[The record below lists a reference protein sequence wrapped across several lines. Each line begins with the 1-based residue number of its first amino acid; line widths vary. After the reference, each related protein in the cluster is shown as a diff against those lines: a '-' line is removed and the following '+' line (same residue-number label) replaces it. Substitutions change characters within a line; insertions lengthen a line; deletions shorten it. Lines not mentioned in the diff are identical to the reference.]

1 MKFSLSLLAALTSL
15 SALAESVEV
24 KEFTYRG
31 PVVVGAPVMIDT
43 LDVKSR
49 PYDVKSALRYHVNL
63 DALPASSWSGE
74 IAPGSTE
81 GVALNFLSFPLVN
94 KRYAEVTLA
103 TGLSDCQIL
112 VDGKPVEGNTMK
124 LTPASREITLKYISR
139 PDSRDSVKVVLTT
152 ADRSHMSL
160 TQPDG
165 GRSFR
170 LDDIA
175 YCTRVTGTEV
185 SPSGKYATVTYT
197 TTGNDKRT
205 RQVTKVREMKDGGK
219 VVVDQLP
226 DGSWNWLDDS
236 DLLWS
241 VQTRPDGIREYITFD
256 PVTASRGVVASNLPE
271 GRFTPVPGGRYLVY
285 YTREQGPEEDK
296 RIYRIIEPDDRQ
308 PGWRNRS
315 GIALYDLST
324 GFYRPL
330 TFGSHNTWVCD
341 MAQSGDR
348 LLFGVSRSRLEKR
361 PTTVTSI
368 YQLNLNTMAVDTLV
382 NGDGFVSGAKYS
394 PDASRI
400 LISGSP
406 ESLGG
411 VGKNV
416 GNGRYPS
423 MTDGQLYIMDIAS
436 REVIPATR
444 NFNPSVQGYD
454 WCVGDNMIYFTAE
467 DKDCINLFSLDPDN
481 GKFTLIDVP
490 EDAVGA
496 FSVARNG
503 SVIAVTGQSAVNTD
517 RLYAVD
523 LGGKRS
529 SCRLL
534 DAPGD
539 DALADVAFGEVCDF
553 DFVNSIGDTINGR
566 YILPADFDPARKY
579 PVIVNY
585 YGGCSPTSRIFH
597 SRYPH
602 HLYAAMGYIVYVV
615 NPSGATGFG
624 QEFSSRHV
632 NTAGTDPARD
642 IIEGT
647 KEFIRRNSFV
657 DEKKIGCIGASYG
670 GFMTMYLQTVS
681 DLFAAAISH
690 AGISDHTSY
699 WGEGYWGY
707 SYSETSMAESYP
719 WTSPDLYV
727 KQSPLYNAH
736 KVNTPILFLHGN
748 TDPNV
753 PPAESHQMF
762 TALKLLGK
770 ETALVEVADQEHHIL
785 DLDKREMW
793 QNTIFAWFAKH
804 LQGDDSWWEALYPST
819 SL

>member
-1 MKFSLSLLAALTSL
+1 MKIALSLLAALTSL
-15 SALAESVEV
+15 SAAAQSVDV
-24 KEFTYRG
+24 REFTYRG
-31 PVVVGAPVMIDT
+31 PVTIGRPVMVDT
-43 LDVKSR
+43 VDVNSK

-63 DALPASSWSGE
+63 DALPAQAWSGDV
-74 IAPGSTE
+74 APGSDE
-81 GVALNFLSFPLVN
+81 SPALNFLSFPLVN
-94 KRYAEVTLA
+94 RHYAEVTVA
-103 TGLSDCQIL
+103 TGLTDCQIL
-112 VDGKPVEGNTMK
+112 VDGKPAEGNTLK
-124 LTPASREITLKYISR
+124 LTPASREITLKYISQ
-139 PDSRDSVKVVLTT
+139 PGVQDSVKVTLTT
-152 ADRSHMSL
+152 SDPSHLSVVA
-160 TQPDG
+160 PAA

-175 YCTRVTGTEV
+175 FCTRVGDAEV
-185 SPSGKYATVTYT
+185 SPSGKYAVVSYS
-197 TTGNDKRT
+197 TTGNDKRARRT
-205 RQVTKVREMKDGGK
+205 AKVREMKAGGK
-219 VVVDQLP
+219 VIVDQLP
-226 DGSWNWLDDS
+226 EGSWHWIDDS

-241 VQTRPDGIREYITFD
+241 TQTRPDGVRELVTLD
-256 PVTASRGVVASNLPE
+256 PATQQRGVMASNLPE
-271 GRFTPVPGGRYLVY
+271 GSFQPVPGGKRLIY
-285 YTREQGPEEDK
+285 YTREEGPKEDQ
-296 RIYRIIEPDDRQ
+296 RIYRVIEPDDRQ
-308 PGWRNRS
+308 PGWRSRS
-315 GIALYDLST
+315 GIALYDIAT
-324 GFYRPL
+324 GLYSPL
-330 TFGSHNTWVCD
+330 TFGSHNAWLYD
-341 MAQSGDR
+341 IAPSGDKM
-348 LLFGVSRSRLEKR
+348 LFGVSRSRLEKR

-368 YQLNLNTMAVDTLV
+368 YELDLNTMKVDTLV
-382 NGDGFVSGAKYS
+382 REDGFVGGAQYS
-394 PDASRI
+394 PDATRI
-400 LISGSP
+400 LVSGSP
-406 ESLGG
+406 ESFDGI
-411 VGKNV
+411 GKKV
-416 GNGRYPS
+416 SEGHYPS
-423 MTDGQLYIMDIAS
+423 MADGQLYIMDIDS
-436 REVIPATR
+436 RKVTPITR
-444 NFNPSVQGYD
+444 DFNPAVQSSQ
-454 WCVGDNMIYFTAE
+454 WCYGDGRIYFTAE
-467 DKDCINLFSLDPDN
+467 DKDRIHLFSYDPAKN
-481 GKFTLIDVP
+481 KFTLVDVP
-490 EDAVGA
+490 EDAVGS

-503 SVIAVTGQSAVNTD
+503 SVIAVTGQSASNTD

-523 LGGKRS
+523 LGKRQAT
-529 SCRLL
+529 RLL

-539 DALADVAFGEVCDF
+539 AALEGVAFGEVRDF

-566 YILPADFDPARKY
+566 YVLPADFDPAKKY
-579 PVIVNY
+579 PMIVNY

-647 KEFIRRNSFV
+647 KEFIRQHPFV

-707 SYSETSMAESYP
+707 SYSETSMAGSYP
-719 WTSPDLYV
+719 WTHTDLYV

-748 TDPNV
+748 SDPNV

-770 ETALVEVADQEHHIL
+770 ETSLVEVDDQEHHIL
-785 DLDKREMW
+785 DPDKREMW
-793 QNTIFAWFAKH
+793 QNTIFAWFAKY
-804 LQGDDSWWEALYPST
+804 LQDDDSWWEALYPST

>member
-1 MKFSLSLLAALTSL
+1 MKQSLSLLAALASV
-15 SALAESVEV
+15 SALAQQPIEV
-24 KEFTYRG
+24 TDFIYRG
-31 PVVVGAPVMIDT
+31 PVVIDAPVMVDT
-43 LDVKSR
+43 VDVNSHA
-49 PYDVKSALRYHVNL
+49 YDVKSALRYHVNPE
-63 DALPASSWSGE
+63 ALPASAWSGE
-74 IAPGSTE
+74 IAPGSAE
-81 GVALNFLSFPLVN
+81 GVAINFLSFPLVN
-94 KRYAEVTLA
+94 KRYAEVTVA
-103 TGLSDCQIL
+103 TGLDDCQIL
-112 VDGKPVEGNTMK
+112 VDGKPADGNTLR

-139 PDSRDSVKVVLTT
+139 PDVQDSVKVTLTT
-152 ADRSHMSL
+152 ADPSL
-160 TQPDG
+160 LSVVAPEG

-170 LDDIA
+170 LTDIA
-175 YCTRVTGTEV
+175 FCTRVSGADV
-185 SPSGKYATVTYT
+185 SPSGKYAVVNYMTVN
-197 TTGNDKRT
+197 NDKRSRRT
-205 RQVTKVREMKDGGK
+205 SAVRELKDGGK
-219 VVVDQLP
+219 VLIAQLP
-226 DGSWNWLDDS
+226 EGGWTWLDDA

-241 VQTRPDGIREYITFD
+241 AQTRPDGVREMVTLD
-256 PVTASRGVVASNLPE
+256 PVTLDRNVVASGIPE
-271 GRFTPVPGGRYLVY
+271 GSFVPVPGSNKLIYS
-285 YTREQGPEEDK
+285 TREEGPKEDE

-315 GIALYDLST
+315 GIAVYDLTT
-324 GFYRPL
+324 GVYRPL
-330 TFGSHNTWVCD
+330 TFGSHNTWVHD
-341 MAQSGDR
+341 IAPAGDK

-361 PTTVTSI
+361 PTTVSAI
-368 YQLNLNTMAVDTLV
+368 YQLDLNTMAVDTLV
-382 NGDGFVSGAKYS
+382 REDGFVTGAQYS
-394 PDASRI
+394 PDAKKI
-400 LISGSP
+400 LVSGSP
-406 ESLGG
+406 ESFDGI
-411 VGKNV
+411 GKNV
-416 GNGRYPS
+416 PEGHYPS

-436 REVIPATR
+436 REVTPVTR
-444 NFNPSVQGYD
+444 DFNPSVQSSD
-454 WCVGDNMIYFTAE
+454 WCEGNGMIYFTAE
-467 DKDCINLFSLDPDN
+467 DKDRIHLFSYNPSS
-481 GKFTLIDVP
+481 GKFTLINVP
-490 EDAVGA
+490 EDAVGN

-503 SVIAVTGQSAVNTD
+503 SVLAVTGQSTSNTD

-523 LGGKRS
+523 LGKHPAT
-529 SCRLL
+529 RLI

-539 DALADVAFGEVCDF
+539 AALEEVAFGEVRDF

-566 YILPADFDPARKY
+566 YILPADFDPSKKY
-579 PVIVNY
+579 PMIVNY

-647 KEFIRRNSFV
+647 KEFIKQHPFV

-707 SYSETSMAESYP
+707 SYSETSMAGSYP
-719 WTSPDLYV
+719 WSETELYV
-727 KQSPLYNAH
+727 KQSPLYNAD

-748 TDPNV
+748 IDPNV

-785 DLDKREMW
+785 EPDKREMW
-793 QNTIFAWFAKH
+793 QNTIFAWFAKY
-804 LQGDDSWWEALYPST
+804 LQDDDSWWEALYPST